1 MVCKPGDII
10 CRDGTC
16 VDISKRCDGKND
28 CAEGIDET
36 NCGMLIIFHQN
47 YWCIIVM
54 LSGIIIIS
62 DHISKFS
69 GKYIM

>member
-1 MVCKPGDII
+1 MLVPLKLNCYPYCISKLLFTVVCKPGDII

-36 NCGMLIIFHQN
+36 NCGMLIVFIKP
-47 YWCIIVM
+47 IDV
-54 LSGIIIIS
+54 
-62 DHISKFS
+62 
-69 GKYIM
+69 

>member
-36 NCGMLIIFHQN
+36 NCGMLITFIKTT
-47 YWCIIVM
+47 
-54 LSGIIIIS
+54 
-62 DHISKFS
+62 DA
-69 GKYIM
+69 

>member
-36 NCGMLIIFHQN
+36 NCGMLIIFHEN
-47 YWCIIVM
+47 
-54 LSGIIIIS
+54 
-62 DHISKFS
+62 
-69 GKYIM
+69 